1 MMAKTMRAARL
12 HGIRDLRVERIS
24 VPTPG
29 DDDLLVRVE
38 ACGVC
43 ATDSRKYEIGVNDG
57 EYPFNPGHEWL
68 GMVAAVGRS
77 VKGWREGDRVYGDVY
92 GGYADYCLIPATASA
107 WSRGPLRLPVELPA
121 ERAIF
126 VEPLA
131 DCIHAVHDQAKVR
144 PGERL
149 IVIAAGVMGLK
160 IVAEAAQ
167 SGVNVL
173 VVEPLAERAR
183 LAKAFGAQ
191 DVIAPGGWLEAARTW
206 SGGGVDA
213 VILTIGEPELVDACI
228 QIAAPGG
235 RVVLF
240 AGFGNRGKAMVDVNR
255 LHYKEIV
262 LTGSEWIG
270 TPPNQVRARYD
281 EALDRLIENRI
292 GYEQLVTARCGFD
305 DLESAIVRRQSF
317 QGLKT
322 MFLTGNDNG

>member
-1 MMAKTMRAARL
+1 MTARTMRVARL
-12 HGIRDLRVERIS
+12 HGIRDMKVERIP
-24 VPTPG
+24 VPSPG

-43 ATDSRKYEIGVNDG
+43 ATNSRKYEIGVNDG

-68 GMVAAVGRS
+68 GRVAAVGKS
-77 VKGWREGDRVYGDVY
+77 VKGWRVGDRVYGDVY
-92 GGYADYCLIPATASA
+92 GGYADYCLIPATAIP
-107 WSRGPLRLPVELPA
+107 WSRGPLRVPADLAA

-131 DCIHAVHDQAKVR
+131 DCIHAVHDQAKVK
-144 PGERL
+144 PGEKL

-167 SGVNVL
+167 SGVEVL
-173 VVEPLAERAR
+173 VVEPLAERAK
-183 LAKAFGAQ
+183 LAKAFGATE
-191 DVIAPGGWLEAARTW
+191 VIKPEGWFEAAKSW
-206 SGGGVDA
+206 SSSGVDA
-213 VILTIGEPELVDACI
+213 VILTIGDPDLVDPCI

-240 AGFGNRGKAMVDVNR
+240 AGFGNRGKATIDVNR

-281 EALDRLIENRI
+281 EALDRLIENKV
-292 GYEQLVTARCGFD
+292 GYEQLVTSRCGFD
-305 DLESAIVRRQSF
+305 DLESAIVRRQSY

-322 MFLTGNDNG
+322 MFLTGDDNA